1 MRREY
6 SDNVS
11 PLDYYVKF
19 VFFSGNTRESMEVYC
34 QKSANSDD
42 FFCVDQSEAPL
53 GQHLIEFLA
62 VSTSRLPPLVAE
74 MKQHLNFVQSH
85 DFDHHLVPVHIQK
98 ISEIYRQICT
108 IHPIWSGC
116 LHAQELWRYMNDYSF
131 FSIHPSQYL
140 IETYDE
146 VDRLMNEEAC
156 LLAVNEFMQ
165 SDFKL
170 LESYARRL
178 KTFEQAMIFCFE
190 GVAGSQDLSPI
201 LRAYLFRS
209 FFDALFLNESRIE
222 LYANLQECYVSPL
235 GATSSK
241 EEISCNNKNQLLNAG
256 INDMIYEDVI
266 QGVNQAF
273 QLDDLVAMV
282 KDKKIEL
289 TRTIIIHDLVDIYS
303 LCSYVFS
310 SMLASNAHIRKC
322 KRCGQYFIPINRIDE
337 QYCYRKNENGKM
349 CRELNYAAKI
359 TNDDYLTVY
368 RTAYKT
374 HNARKQRNRNNRI
387 NAEREFADWSVY
399 AKELMEK
406 AKAGELSFE
415 EYCTLIKK

>member
-1 MRREY
+1 MRKEY

-19 VFFSGNTRESMEVYC
+19 MFFSNNTRESMEVYC

-42 FFCVDQSEAPL
+42 FFCVEQSDAPL
-53 GQHLIEFLA
+53 GQHLIEFLS
-62 VSTSRLPPLVAE
+62 VSTARLPPLVAE
-74 MKQHLNFVQSH
+74 MKQHLTFVQSH

-108 IHPIWSGC
+108 IHPLWSGC

-146 VDRLMNEEAC
+146 VDRLINEEAC

-170 LESYARRL
+170 LESYARCL
-178 KTFEQAMIFCFE
+178 KAFEQALVFCFE
-190 GVAGSQDLSPI
+190 GVNGCTDLSPT

-209 FFDALFLNESRIE
+209 FFDELFLSESRIE
-222 LYANLQECYVSPL
+222 LFVNLQESYVSPL
-235 GATSSK
+235 GATFSRD
-241 EEISCNNKNQLLNAG
+241 EISCSTRDRLLSAG
-256 INDMIYEDVI
+256 MNDMIYEDVI
-266 QGVNQAF
+266 GGVNQAF
-273 QLDDLVAMV
+273 RLENLVSMV

-289 TRTIIIHDLVDIYS
+289 TNTIIIHDLSDIYS
-303 LCSYVFS
+303 LCSYIFS
-310 SMLASNAHIRKC
+310 SMLASNVHIRKC
-322 KRCGQYFIPINRIDE
+322 KRCGKYFIPINRVDE
-337 QYCYRKNENGKM
+337 QYCYRKNESGKM
-349 CRELNYAAKI
+349 CRELNYTEKI
-359 TNDDYLTVY
+359 NNDDYLTVY

-387 NAEREFADWSVY
+387 NAEAEFAAWSVY
-399 AKELMEK
+399 AKDLMEK
-406 AKAGELSFE
+406 AKAGDITFE
-415 EYCTLIKK
+415 EYCSLIKK